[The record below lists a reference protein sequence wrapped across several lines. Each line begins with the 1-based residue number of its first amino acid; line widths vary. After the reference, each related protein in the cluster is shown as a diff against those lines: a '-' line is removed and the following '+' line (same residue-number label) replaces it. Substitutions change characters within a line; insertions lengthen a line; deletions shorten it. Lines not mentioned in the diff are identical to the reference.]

1 MTLNYCRC
9 EEGDIYPTKQSPTNK
24 KSLIQFLKVFN
35 TFCSLEIDYMKV
47 LHLPL
52 YLAVKEAK

>member
-1 MTLNYCRC
+1 MWMSD
-9 EEGDIYPTKQSPTNK
+9 E
-24 KSLIQFLKVFN
+24 
-35 TFCSLEIDYMKV
+35 LEWPEKIDYMKV